1 MKRKENPVG
10 NKYGRQ
16 NFTLNFTEIMISI
29 SQGTLGQLRADIVSM
44 KDQYFVTKTADFYAY
59 QPYKGENVTKMQL
72 TRSGSGVILLIKI
85 KELVKANCAKWGC

>member
-1 MKRKENPVG
+1 MV
-10 NKYGRQ
+10 
-16 NFTLNFTEIMISI
+16 TISHV
-29 SQGTLGQLRADIVSM
+29 QFGWYMLDMVSM

-85 KELVKANCAKWGC
+85 KELVKANYAKWGC

>member
-10 NKYGRQ
+10 NKYGAQ
-16 NFTLNFTEIMISI
+16 NFTEIMISI

-85 KELVKANCAKWGC
+85 KELVKANYAKWGC

>member
-1 MKRKENPVG
+1 
-10 NKYGRQ
+10 
-16 NFTLNFTEIMISI
+16 
-29 SQGTLGQLRADIVSM
+29 M